1 MLILYL
7 LYIYIYMEDTM
18 QEIESR
24 WNEIKQSV
32 RHERE
37 LSDVAYNTWIAPL
50 KFYKVE
56 NNVAIISIPS
66 DRTHSLDY
74 ISKKFMLDFKVAVSE
89 MMNQEYEI
97 EFILEN
103 DEIKREKEKENI
115 PVYNLNY
122 ENAKLN
128 PKYTFE
134 TFVVGNNN
142 KFAHSASLAVA
153 ESPGTIYNPL
163 FI

>member
-1 MLILYL
+1 
-7 LYIYIYMEDTM
+7 MEDTM
-18 QEIESR
+18 QDIESR

-89 MMNQEYEI
+89 MMNEEYEI
-97 EFILEN
+97 ENEPTNKVYKKYQEYCIANTLTPLSNGEFSKQV
-103 DEIKREKEKENI
+103 KRHFDFVIVDKTIQRK
-115 PVYNLNY
+115 
-122 ENAKLN
+122 
-128 PKYTFE
+128 KYRI
-134 TFVVGNNN
+134 FVKG
-142 KFAHSASLAVA
+142 
-153 ESPGTIYNPL
+153 
-163 FI
+163 